1 MYYLL
6 FIILLFLFLFYLH
19 IYYLQKE
26 TFIWV
31 DSELKDVYQIDY
43 ERTWAEQKQ
52 DIITKLL
59 PPLYKLVNKKYD
71 VSNSDLMNM
80 LKVRWRSRH
89 RTSNIKKQGEDRI
102 KQDKRRAKKNS
113 RMQDVSNHSI
123 SMK

>member
-26 TFIWV
+26 AFIWV
-31 DSELKDVYQIDY
+31 DSELKDVYEI
-43 ERTWAEQKQ
+43 E
-52 DIITKLL
+52 
-59 PPLYKLVNKKYD
+59 
-71 VSNSDLMNM
+71 
-80 LKVRWRSRH
+80 RSRH
-89 RTSNIKKQGEDRI
+89 HISNIKKQGEDRI

>member
-26 TFIWV
+26 AFIWV
-31 DSELKDVYQIDY
+31 DY

-80 LKVRWRSRH
+80 LKVRWCSRH
-89 RTSNIKKQGEDRI
+89 RTSNIKKQGKDRI

-113 RMQDVSNHSI
+113 RCKM
-123 SMK
+123 